1 MDESLYKTELCEHTY
16 LYVDCILH
24 FILWEVISENLLKA
38 FFYWKVKFM
47 IVAALKYGSKNLIY
61 ITVFFLFTFT
71 AALTDFPHFCK
82 DSGFFFL

>member
-1 MDESLYKTELCEHTY
+1 MKVCTKTELCEHTY
-16 LYVDCILH
+16 LYVDCVLH
-24 FILWEVISENLLKA
+24 FIVWEVISENLLKA
-38 FFYWKVKFM
+38 FFYCKV
-47 IVAALKYGSKNLIY
+47 KYGSKNLLY